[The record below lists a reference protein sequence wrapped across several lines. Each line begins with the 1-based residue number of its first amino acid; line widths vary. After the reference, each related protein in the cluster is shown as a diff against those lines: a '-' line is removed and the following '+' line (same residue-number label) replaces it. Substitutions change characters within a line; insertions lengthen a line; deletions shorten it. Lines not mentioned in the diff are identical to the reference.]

1 MSVSVIYSTEAL
13 LPRNN
18 GQPGRQSELHSFAS
32 LEEAKSAPIP
42 EGYVFAAIQT
52 ESGYHTYSKML
63 GWEFQSN
70 A

>member
-1 MSVSVIYSTEAL
+1 MTVSVIYSTQAL
-13 LPRNN
+13 LPKNN
-18 GQPGRQSELHSFAS
+18 GQPGMHSELQSFAS

-52 ESGYHTYSKML
+52 ESGYHTYSKIL
-63 GWEFQSN
+63 GWEFHGN

>member
-1 MSVSVIYSTEAL
+1 MTVSVIYSTEAL
-13 LPRNN
+13 LPKNN
-18 GQPGRQSELHSFAS
+18 AQPGRQSELHSFAS

-63 GWEFQSN
+63 GWVFHDN